1 MNSTRMLIRAIRG
14 PILLITLGSLFAVDY
29 FGPHPFS
36 RTWPILL
43 IVAGALWLLE
53 RIAPESEPGPGSP
66 AGGAA

>member
-1 MNSTRMLIRAIRG
+1 MNSIKMLVRAIRG

-29 FGPHPFS
+29 FGPYSFS

-53 RIAPESEPGPGSP
+53 RIAPEGEPGPGSP

>member
-1 MNSTRMLIRAIRG
+1 MLVRAIRG

-29 FGPHPFS
+29 FGPYPFS

-53 RIAPESEPGPGSP
+53 RIAPGSEPGPGSP
-66 AGGAA
+66 VGGAV